1 MLRCAGI
8 TVSYGSIDAIAGVD
22 LTAADGEWV
31 GLIGPNGAG
40 KSTLLR
46 VVAAL
51 QRHRG
56 TVRIDGRAAAGMS
69 RRHHARL
76 VAYVPQQ
83 LEKPAGMTVL
93 EYAMLGRTPHIGYL
107 GVESAADRRFCAALL
122 DRLGIAGLAGRM
134 LPTLSGGEMQRA
146 ALARALA
153 QQAPVLLLDEPT
165 SALDLGNRID
175 ALELVDDLRRER
187 GLTVVSAIHDLT
199 LAAQFADRLVLLS
212 DGRIV
217 TSGAPCD
224 VLDERRL
231 GRYFGGTVRV
241 IDDASGHMIVAPVRR
256 RERPVNF
263 GGDAGVGFGDDVP
276 EGFGDVPAGLGGDGP
291 ADPRVSHCAAG
302 APADLGAGSGVPR

>member
-1 MLRCAGI
+1 MLHLVGI
-8 TVSYGSIDAIAGVD
+8 TVSYGPVDAVAGVN
-22 LTAADGEWV
+22 LAAADGEWV

-83 LEKPAGMTVL
+83 PEKPAGMTVL

-122 DRLGIAGLAGRM
+122 DRLGIAGLGGRM

-199 LAAQFADRLVLLS
+199 LAAQFADRLVLLA

-224 VLDERRL
+224 VLQERRL
-231 GRYFGGTVRV
+231 ARYFGGTVRV
-241 IDDASGHMIVAPVRR
+241 IDDASGNMIVAPVRR
-256 RERPVNF
+256 RVRPTDF
-263 GGDAGVGFGDDVP
+263 GDDLPVGFGSTVS
-276 EGFGDVPAGLGGDGP
+276 
-291 ADPRVSHCAAG
+291 ADPRVSRDAAWT
-302 APADLGAGSGVPR
+302 PADLGAGSRVPR